1 MCYNGLNSGMPFPIG
16 SAPMPRR
23 PAALLTSPRD
33 ISNSS
38 LFVVLDHEIE
48 KHPFPFQLLP
58 HSFAKTPGVSSSP
71 FRQSFKKHFN
81 SCRKRLCFA
90 LLHHSEARP
99 LPFQSVAHSF
109 CVYPGWN
116 RSSTFHDRLLTVT
129 TVKSR
134 RTSTCEK
141 NSPSA
146 VLLLCGLIPAA
157 LPLSHRFS
165 PHFHLPPHLLYDI
178 ARLIAHP
185 TARRFGGPHG
195 H

>member
-16 SAPMPRR
+16 PAPMPRR

-71 FRQSFKKHFN
+71 FRHSFKKHFN
-81 SCRKRLCFA
+81 SCRKPPLLRSFAPQRSPSPSFSIRCTLFLC
-90 LLHHSEARP
+90 
-99 LPFQSVAHSF
+99 LPGMESLFDF
-109 CVYPGWN
+109 P
-116 RSSTFHDRLLTVT
+116 RSTVDRYHR
-129 TVKSR
+129 KSR

-141 NSPSA
+141 NSPYA
-146 VLLLCGLIPAA
+146 VYCVD
-157 LPLSHRFS
+157 LSR
-165 PHFHLPPHLLYDI
+165 PHFLY
-178 ARLIAHP
+178 L
-185 TARRFGGPHG
+185 TAFLHIFIYP
-195 H
+195 

>member
-1 MCYNGLNSGMPFPIG
+1 MPFPIG

-33 ISNSS
+33 FSNSS

-81 SCRKRLCFA
+81 SCRKPPLLRSFAPQRSPSPSFSIRCTLFLC
-90 LLHHSEARP
+90 
-99 LPFQSVAHSF
+99 LPGMESLFDF
-109 CVYPGWN
+109 P
-116 RSSTFHDRLLTVT
+116 RSTVDRYHR
-129 TVKSR
+129 KSR
-134 RTSTCEK
+134 RTGTCEK
-141 NSPSA
+141 KLA
-146 VLLLCGLIPAA
+146 VCRIILCGLIPAA